1 MDVSIDS
8 SLLFFSG
15 DLEEDCRSRSTR
27 DGDTDD
33 AVVVSL
39 ILLSRS
45 ISSRSAEVVDEESVV
60 FSPSNLTFVLRFLN
74 LFDFPFIF

>member
-1 MDVSIDS
+1 M
-8 SLLFFSG
+8 
-15 DLEEDCRSRSTR
+15 
-27 DGDTDD
+27 
-33 AVVVSL
+33 VSL

-74 LFDFPFIF
+74 LFDFPFIFLRVKCDTEMLLL